1 MSEDLRALLM
11 DVRSDFG
18 EDFVAADIVG
28 PDGMSIAGVNTDAE
42 YGAELVAASTAMIMK
57 TATKVS
63 SQLNLGKVTEN
74 LLTTNGLIA
83 ASRTLGDGSF
93 YWLVVARSEATLG
106 MLRAVMDQYEMRIWA
121 AIPT

>member
-42 YGAELVAASTAMIMK
+42 YAAELVAASTAMIMK

-74 LLTTNGLIA
+74 LLTTSGLIA

-93 YWLVVARSEATLG
+93 YWLVVTRSEATLG